1 MRAWLLLFFS
11 VLASAAALFDVGNY
25 IGIIILSLF
34 TSSSLLLLCLDVV
47 ITIVVAVFMC
57 HCQCICIIAVAFIF
71 MTIFILFDLRKSL
84 SPKMVSGIL
93 FRMTLEAWHEMGR
106 DFELMTV

>member
-34 TSSSLLLLCLDVV
+34 TSSLLLLCLDVV

-57 HCQCICIIAVAFIF
+57 HCQCICIIVMAFIF
-71 MTIFILFDLRKSL
+71 MTIFILFDLQKSL

>member
-1 MRAWLLLFFS
+1 MSECLFVVCVRSRGGEVDGCARGCYCFFS

-71 MTIFILFDLRKSL
+71 MTIFILFDL
-84 SPKMVSGIL
+84 
-93 FRMTLEAWHEMGR
+93 
-106 DFELMTV
+106 

>member
-11 VLASAAALFDVGNY
+11 VLASEAALFDVGNY

-34 TSSSLLLLCLDVV
+34 TSSLLLLCLDVV

-71 MTIFILFDLRKSL
+71 MTIFILFDL
-84 SPKMVSGIL
+84 
-93 FRMTLEAWHEMGR
+93 
-106 DFELMTV
+106 